1 MKKIFALIF
10 FLLFTTQ
17 SVFAKDL
24 NKKTPF
30 TIFSGDK
37 KASYFAV
44 ASGICNVFN
53 LIHAKDNYECLAVVS
68 KGSESNLHSLAN
80 QEADFAIIKTADFNK
95 FFVKNFSELENK
107 IDFVAKIHDEYLT
120 ILVQKNLKI
129 DSLNDLNDKSVNI
142 GHIGSSSALIV
153 EKYFSNFAIKPKKI
167 VNLGAEKSFEML
179 CNKKIDAWVYF
190 IGHPNPNFQRS
201 LTNCNLKLI
210 SLPRQEIKNFLATA
224 PFFKKGIITKNLY
237 NSLPKNIETIST
249 KTILAAHKGIDPKI
263 IKLVQDILEN
273 HKEELVEENEIFRE
287 F

>member
-1 MKKIFALIF
+1 MKKIFAVLF
-10 FLLFTTQ
+10 FLLLTTQ

-53 LIHAKDNYECLAVVS
+53 LIHAKDNYECVAVAS
-68 KGSESNLHSLAN
+68 KGSESNLKSLAN
-80 QEADFAIIKTADFNK
+80 QEADFAIIKTSDFNK

-107 IDFVAKIHDEYLT
+107 IDFVAQIHDEYLT

-142 GHIGSSSALIV
+142 GHIGSSSALII
-153 EKYFSNFAIKPKKI
+153 EKYFSNFAINPKKI

-190 IGHPNPNFQRS
+190 IGHPNTNFQKS

-210 SLPRQEIKNFLATA
+210 SLPPQEIQNFLATA
-224 PFFKKGIITKNLY
+224 PFFKKGIIAKNLY

-249 KTILAAHKGIDPKI
+249 KTILAARKGIDPKI
-263 IKLVQDILEN
+263 TKLFQDILEN
-273 HKEELVEENEIFRE
+273 HKEELLKENEIFRG